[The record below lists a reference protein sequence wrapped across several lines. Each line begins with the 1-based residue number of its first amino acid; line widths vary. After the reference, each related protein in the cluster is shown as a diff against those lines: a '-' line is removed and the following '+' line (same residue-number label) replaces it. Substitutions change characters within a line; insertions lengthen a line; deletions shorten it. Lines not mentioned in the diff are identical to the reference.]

1 MVQNVI
7 PPVPALWLTA
17 LVGNRASCR
26 LWLQASIRGALGH
39 GERGWLWPTH
49 RSHFKL
55 FHFKGQSFV
64 GDSCAV
70 SYVFASC
77 CWLHMFRAVVSCSV
91 YLGSEKQ
98 MKML

>member
-7 PPVPALWLTA
+7 SPVPALWLTA
-17 LVGNRASCR
+17 PAGNRVSRR
-26 LWLQASIRGALGH
+26 LWLRAGGHDALGH
-39 GERGWLWPTH
+39 GGRGWLWPTCRPH
-49 RSHFKL
+49 RKL

-64 GDSCAV
+64 GDSCTV

-77 CWLHMFRAVVSCSV
+77 CWRHVFRATVSSPV

-98 MKML
+98 IKML